1 MGKFKTKISIFVL
14 LFFVA
19 VACKKKNSSSIVPNI
34 PVEVTINLT
43 LPSYSALSNV
53 GGWAYLSG
61 GSRGIVV
68 YRRSVDEFVAFD
80 RYSSATPDDKDCSTP
95 LTVSTTNSLQLDDD
109 CSSAVFSL
117 YDGSAISGSDY
128 GLRQYQTFFDG
139 SSSLR
144 VYN

>member
-1 MGKFKTKISIFVL
+1 
-14 LFFVA
+14 
-19 VACKKKNSSSIVPNI
+19 
-34 PVEVTINLT
+34 
-43 LPSYSALSNV
+43 
-53 GGWAYLSG
+53 
-61 GSRGIVV
+61 
-68 YRRSVDEFVAFD
+68 
-80 RYSSATPDDKDCSTP
+80 
-95 LTVSTTNSLQLDDD
+95 LQLDDD